1 MVTGG
6 SLWEVL
12 LEIRKSETPLRT
24 VEDNGERLDYMDI
37 AKIMPQDSLSPRNKN
52 NSPIISAII
61 LQKQTVRRQEWAL
74 LQSFPELFQFP
85 NRGEAES
92 EKRFTWR
99 ENPPF
104 SGHP

>member
-1 MVTGG
+1 MLWRSWSNDKSWQTTVVTGG

-61 LQKQTVRRQEWAL
+61 LL
-74 LQSFPELFQFP
+74 
-85 NRGEAES
+85 
-92 EKRFTWR
+92 
-99 ENPPF
+99 
-104 SGHP
+104 